1 MAKPAPVLVPTF
13 PDFPLDEP
21 LRQDLQSALVRG
33 RAVSLISKALN
44 IECKNAGWQD
54 AVKARVMQMLKSGDF
69 ENRQQLVQ
77 AIVKEA
83 RGLPA
88 EDEGGEDGLLSVKGE
103 GKGRERGT
111 GYGNKGVERGEKA
124 VDIRIPEKATVEATR
139 VVRETLDKVVE
150 IEPEKDFWSS

>member
-21 LRQDLQSALVRG
+21 LRQDLQAALVRG
-33 RAVSLISKALN
+33 RAVSPISKALN
-44 IECKNAGWQD
+44 TECKNAGWQD
-54 AVKARVMQMLKSGDF
+54 AVKARVMQMLRSGDF
-69 ENRQQLVQ
+69 ENRQQLVR
-77 AIVKEA
+77 AIVREA

-88 EDEGGEDGLLSVKGE
+88 EDEGGEDGLLGVKGE

-111 GYGNKGVERGEKA
+111 GYGNKGGKGREKA

>member
-1 MAKPAPVLVPTF
+1 MAKPAPVLVPTS

-44 IECKNAGWQD
+44 TECKNAGWQD

-69 ENRQQLVQ
+69 ENRQQLVR
-77 AIVKEA
+77 AIVREA
-83 RGLPA
+83 RGLPE
-88 EDEGGEDGLLSVKGE
+88 EDEGSEDELLSVKGE
-103 GKGRERGT
+103 GKGRESGT
-111 GYGNKGVERGEKA
+111 RYGKKGVEWGEKA